1 MDMCPI
7 PAKQI
12 CRLPWDFK
20 YLGFGWGHEGG
31 WRMCRWRLIQTA
43 HGQVEAGVPHTFFHG
58 AASCFDLF
66 TRELV
71 N

>member
-1 MDMCPI
+1 MGMCLT

-12 CRLPWDFK
+12 CIPWDFK
-20 YLGFGWGHEGG
+20 CLGFGWGRGSG
-31 WRMCRWRLIQTA
+31 WRSCRWRLSQTT
-43 HGQVEAGVPHTFFHG
+43 HGQVEAGFPHTCFHR

-66 TRELV
+66 AREVV